1 MKALT
6 LVLMTWPLLL
16 ALSGAPAYGYR
27 CPPTAADADGPFYR
41 PGAPVRNQ
49 IGTGYLLMG
58 EVRSAVDCRPLGGA
72 RLEIWMAGPDG
83 SYDDRWRATLF
94 SRQDGRYFFVS
105 HFPGRYGSRP
115 PHIHLRVEVPALPVA
130 GSRRGH
136 LRPGADPDAVSC
148 RALPARPFT
157 RAAAIG

>member
-1 MKALT
+1 MKPLT
-6 LVLMTWPLLL
+6 LVLLAWPLLL

-27 CPPTAADADGPFYR
+27 CLPTAPDADGPFYR

-58 EVRSAVDCRPLGGA
+58 EVRSAVDCRPIGGA
-72 RLEIWMAGPDG
+72 RLEIWMTGPDG
-83 SYDDRWRATLF
+83 SYEERWRATLF

-115 PHIHLRVEVPALPVA
+115 PHIHLRAEVPGYRELFTQHYPLPGQGEAIFDLV
-130 GSRRGH
+130 
-136 LRPGADPDAVSC
+136 LIP
-148 RALPARPFT
+148 LP
-157 RAAAIG
+157 